1 MPGKFDFEQ
10 DVDEE
15 VLAADQQ
22 RAGGGLISLGAD
34 NARTRAHL
42 EGKGCPGK
50 EKDDTCCGC
59 KVPKWSIITVFI
71 LVVVVFALLITLC
84 CLIEV
89 NTTNFWIAV
98 AATICAGLAFLFG
111 FHTLMLHPVIDPD
124 YRPARA

>member
-10 DVDEE
+10 DVDDE

-22 RAGGGLISLGAD
+22 RAGGQQTVLGVIPVGSQCKA
-34 NARTRAHL
+34 A
-42 EGKGCPGK
+42 EPGK
-50 EKDDTCCGC
+50 LCCGC
-59 KVPKWSIITVFI
+59 YVPKWSIITVFV

-98 AATICAGLAFLFG
+98 AATICAGFAFLFG
-111 FHTLMLHPVIDPD
+111 LHTLMLDP
-124 YRPARA
+124 YFNPPK